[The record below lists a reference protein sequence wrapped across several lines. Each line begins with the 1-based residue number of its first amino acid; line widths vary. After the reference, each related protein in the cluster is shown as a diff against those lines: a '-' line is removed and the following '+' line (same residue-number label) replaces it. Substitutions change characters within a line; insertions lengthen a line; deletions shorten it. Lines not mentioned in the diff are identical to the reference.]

1 MIESIQNI
9 NFEAVYIG
17 SRHDT
22 TPLKILPI
30 KSWIYIDSLPNMKA
44 GFEEDDY
51 SKKSYYLDDV
61 VEEFKKGEF
70 EIQQHNK
77 KERMM
82 IFKNHTK
89 VVVYFY
95 NVIFPKC
102 SVLQLK
108 LLKNVTSIYLCAFD
122 PDRKILNMI
131 HQTKPITI
139 YIFYVALYYRWDEKK
154 QYRIDFEKDRMLTS
168 YLLFQYIENIK
179 YIWLKNEGR
188 EHVEKV
194 KVSNLLEY
202 HYLEQKQ
209 NKHSLKIKE
218 MPIL

>member
-1 MIESIQNI
+1 MDKFMEFES
-9 NFEAVYIG
+9 VYIG

-22 TPLKILPI
+22 TPLKVLS
-30 KSWIYIDSLPNMKA
+30 KSWIYMDALPNMKA
-44 GFEEDDY
+44 GFEEDHY

-61 VEEFKKGEF
+61 VEEFKKVGFHLQE
-70 EIQQHNK
+70 HNK
-77 KERMM
+77 KENMM
-82 IFKNHTK
+82 LFKNNARY
-89 VVVYFY
+89 VAYFY
-95 NVIFPKC
+95 NVLFPKC
-102 SVLQLK
+102 TPLQLK

-139 YIFYVALYYRWDEKK
+139 YLFHVALYYRWDEKHK
-154 QYRIDFEKDRMLTS
+154 YRIDFEKDRSLTS
-168 YLLFQYIENIK
+168 YLLFNYIENIK

-202 HYLEQKQ
+202 HYLES
-209 NKHSLKIKE
+209 KHDRDFFKTLKDLPSL
-218 MPIL
+218 

>member
-1 MIESIQNI
+1 MND
-9 NFEAVYIG
+9 FEAVYIG

-22 TPLKILPI
+22 TPLKMLSI
-30 KSWIYIDSLPNMKA
+30 KNWIYIDALPNMKA
-44 GFEEDDY
+44 GFEEDNY

-61 VEEFKKGEF
+61 IEEFKKVGF
-70 EIQQHNK
+70 ELQEHDK

-82 IFKNHTK
+82 LFKNNTRY
-89 VVVYFY
+89 VIYFY
-95 NVIFPKC
+95 NVVFPKC
-102 SVLQLK
+102 SSLQLK

-139 YIFYVALYYRWDEKK
+139 YLFHVALYYRWDKK
-154 QYRIDFEKDRMLTS
+154 NPYRIDFEKDTSLTS

-179 YIWLKNEGR
+179 YIWLKNQGR
-188 EHVEKV
+188 DHVEKV

-202 HYLEQKQ
+202 HYLESKQ
-209 NKHSLKIKE
+209 DREYFKLLKDLPSL
-218 MPIL
+218 

>member
-1 MIESIQNI
+1 MDKFMD
-9 NFEAVYIG
+9 NFESVYIG

-22 TPLKILPI
+22 TPLKILS
-30 KSWIYIDSLPNMKA
+30 KSWIYIDALPNMKA
-44 GFEEDDY
+44 GFEEDNY

-61 VEEFKKGEF
+61 IEEFKKVGFDLQE
-70 EIQQHNK
+70 HNK
-77 KERMM
+77 KDSMM
-82 IFKNHTK
+82 LFKNNSRC
-89 VVVYFY
+89 VAYFY

-102 SVLQLK
+102 SSILLK
-108 LLKNVTSIYLCAFD
+108 LLKTVTSIYLCAFD

-139 YIFYVALYYRWDEKK
+139 YLFHVALYYRWGEKNK
-154 QYRIDFEKDRMLTS
+154 YRIDFEKDTSLTS
-168 YLLFQYIENIK
+168 YLLFNYIENIK

-202 HYLEQKQ
+202 HYLES
-209 NKHSLKIKE
+209 KHDRDYFKTLKELPSL
-218 MPIL
+218 